1 MAHTYTSLHYHC
13 VFSTLGRRNLIP
25 QDRLPD
31 VHAYMGGIVR
41 NLKGKAIAIGGTT
54 NHAHLL
60 IGLPSAIAPATA
72 VGKIKA
78 NLTGWVHETFAAMSS
93 FRWQEGYGAFSVS
106 RSQIDTVASY
116 ILNQAKHHETITF
129 EQEYLALLKKHNI
142 EYDER
147 YVWD

>member
-1 MAHTYTSLHYHC
+1 MKTA
-13 VFSTLGRRNLIP
+13 
-25 QDRLPD
+25 
-31 VHAYMGGIVR
+31 
-41 NLKGKAIAIGGTT
+41 LKGKAISIGGTT

-60 IGLPSAIAPATA
+60 IGLPSAIALAAA

-116 ILNQAKHHETITF
+116 ILNQAKHHETMTF
-129 EQEYLALLKKHNI
+129 EEEYLVLLKKHSI

>member
-13 VFSTLGRRNLIP
+13 VFSTHRRRDMIP
-25 QDRLPD
+25 PDRLSD

-41 NLKGKAIAIGGTT
+41 NLKGKALAIGGTA

-60 IGLPSAIAPATA
+60 VGLPSAIAPATA

-78 NLTGWVHETFAAMSS
+78 NLSRWVHGTFAEMSS
-93 FRWQEGYGAFSVS
+93 SCWQKGYGAFSVS

-116 ILNQAKHHETITF
+116 ILGQAKHHETITF
-129 EQEYLALLKKHNI
+129 EREYLALLKKHDI
-142 EYDER
+142 EYDEQ